1 MKEELVYMIAKPLE
15 RIATALESIAA
26 DLVVDKTL
34 EGAFSKVTEENLSKG
49 LDQLIDS
56 APDEAPKQKEQYTLS
71 DRVMSLHHPNLQ
83 PQWQGK
89 HGVVTRVDAEN
100 HEIRVKL
107 DECGTGC
114 IFDMDHVVR
123 SASKKPLP
131 PTPTEQPNERTTD

>member
-15 RIATALESIAA
+15 RIATALESIA
-26 DLVVDKTL
+26 LVVDKTL
-34 EGAFSKVTEENLSKG
+34 EGAFSKVTEEDLSKG

-56 APDEAPKQKEQYTLS
+56 APDEAPKQKEQYRLS

-114 IFDMDHVVR
+114 VFDIDHVVR
-123 SASKKPLP
+123 SASKQPLP
-131 PTPTEQPNERTTD
+131 PTEQPDERTTN